1 MDQTS
6 ILLESGT
13 NELEI
18 IEMFLLEPGT
28 PGADGAGGAPQP
40 QYFGVNVAKVLEIIE
55 APASL
60 APSPSASHPS
70 FLGVIPLRDMVLP
83 VVDLSIWLGVERVP
97 ARHETV
103 LVTEFNGVK
112 SGFLVSGVTMIHR
125 VGWADVEPPN
135 RMLAEMPG
143 NCITGTVQLGDHFA
157 LLLDLER
164 ALVELGAVSID
175 LPEHCV
181 EKDPERPLRIILVD
195 DSTSVRF
202 LLKRNFEAAGFEVQA
217 YNNGEDAWNHL
228 LLMKAEAAS
237 KGVAITS
244 MVDAVISDVEM
255 PRMDGYT
262 LTRNVKSDP
271 ELSRLPV
278 VLFSS
283 LISPALLHK
292 GESVGADAQI
302 TKPEF
307 GGLTVQV
314 REIIEKKRAQ

>member
-1 MDQTS
+1 MSQTS

-18 IEMFLLEPGT
+18 IEMFLLEPG
-28 PGADGAGGAPQP
+28 PDGAGGAPEP

-55 APASL
+55 APATL
-60 APSPSASHPS
+60 EPSAASTHPS

-83 VVDLSIWLGVERVP
+83 VVDLSIWLGVPRVP
-97 ARHETV
+97 TRHETV

-125 VGWADVEPPN
+125 VGWADVEPPS
-135 RMLAEMPG
+135 RMLAELPG
-143 NCITGTVQLGDHFA
+143 NCITGTVRLGDHFA

-164 ALVELGAVSID
+164 ALVELGAVNID
-175 LPEHCV
+175 LPEHAV
-181 EKDPERPLRIILVD
+181 EKDPECPLRIMLVD

-202 LLKRNFEAAGFEVQA
+202 LLKRNFESAGFEVQA
-217 YNNGEDAWNHL
+217 LGNGEDAWNRL
-228 LLMKAEAAS
+228 LELKAEAMS
-237 KGVAITS
+237 RKVPITS
-244 MVDAVISDVEM
+244 LLDAVISDVEM

-262 LTRNVKSDP
+262 LTRNVKADA

-283 LISPALLHK
+283 LISPSLLHK

-307 GGLTVQV
+307 GGLTVRV
-314 REIIEKKRAQ
+314 REIIEKKRAG

>member
-1 MDQTS
+1 MNQTG

-18 IEMFLLEPGT
+18 IEMFLLEPG
-28 PGADGAGGAPQP
+28 PGGQP
-40 QYFGVNVAKVLEIIE
+40 EPHYFGVNVAKVLEIIE

-60 APSPSASHPS
+60 EPSPSATHPS

-83 VVDLSIWLGVERVP
+83 VVDLSIWLGVTRAP
-97 ARHETV
+97 SRHETV

-112 SGFLVSGVTMIHR
+112 TGFLVSGVTMIHR
-125 VGWADVEPPN
+125 VGWADVEPPS
-135 RMLAEMPG
+135 RVLADLPG
-143 NCITGTVQLGDHFA
+143 NCITGTVQLGSHFA

-164 ALVELGAVSID
+164 ALVELGAVTVD
-175 LPEHCV
+175 LPEHAV
-181 EKDPERPLRIILVD
+181 EKDPERPLRILLVD

-217 YNNGEDAWNHL
+217 YNNGEDAWHRML
-228 LLMKAEAAS
+228 ELKAEAAGR
-237 KGVAITS
+237 KAPVTS
-244 MVDAVISDVEM
+244 LIDAVISDVEM

-262 LTRNVKSDP
+262 LTRNIKADA
-271 ELSRLPV
+271 ELSILPV

-292 GESVGADAQI
+292 GQSVGADAQI

-307 GGLTVQV
+307 GGLTTQV
-314 REIIEKKRAQ
+314 REIIEQKRAG